1 MLNKFKTLFIPILA
15 ILLITTNIS
24 CSFKNKGNKSY
35 EEAAEIV
42 TNTYKALLEREP
54 DQGGLE
60 TYTKLLMRGF
70 PTRYIENSI
79 RDSKEY
85 KLLQTK

>member
-1 MLNKFKTLFIPILA
+1 M
-15 ILLITTNIS
+15 ITTNIS
-24 CSFKNKGNKSY
+24 CSSKNKGNKSY

-42 TNTYKALLEREP
+42 TNTYKNLLSREP
-54 DQGGLE
+54 DPEGLE
-60 TYTKLLMRGF
+60 SYTKLLMEGF

>member
-1 MLNKFKTLFIPILA
+1 MFF
-15 ILLITTNIS
+15 
-24 CSFKNKGNKSY
+24 
-35 EEAAEIV
+35 
-42 TNTYKALLEREP
+42 NTYKSLLEREP
-54 DQGGLE
+54 DQEGLE
-60 TYTKLLMRGF
+60 TYTKMLMRGF